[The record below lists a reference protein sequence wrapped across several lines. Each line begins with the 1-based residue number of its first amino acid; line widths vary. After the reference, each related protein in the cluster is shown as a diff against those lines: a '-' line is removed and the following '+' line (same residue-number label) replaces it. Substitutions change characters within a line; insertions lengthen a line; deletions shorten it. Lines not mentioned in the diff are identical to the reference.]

1 MSDVQSTPR
10 ETPEPPENGPVPVT
24 AERAT
29 PPATEAQLAVARA
42 AGRLPAADRRA
53 LAEWLDALLA
63 VRRREGSAL
72 RKALE
77 ALRVEDAAR
86 SLAPLAGA
94 TGRMVYDLAWRDR
107 TWTERL
113 GVGAAALLAAAAP
126 AAGAAAVGGAIGV
139 PLWVVRGSGDA
150 FAVALRDEL
159 RRSLEPEGG
168 ARPADGL
175 VVDADYQIVPAG
187 DDMPE
192 FEMVP
197 VDGEREPL
205 FRVFRRAYRQA
216 RARQQSGGAG

>member
-1 MSDVQSTPR
+1 MSDADPTPR
-10 ETPEPPENGPVPVT
+10 DAPEPPDTGPVPVT

-42 AGRLPAADRRA
+42 AGRLPAPDRRA

-86 SLAPLAGA
+86 TLAPLAGA

-139 PLWVVRGSGDA
+139 PLWVVLGTGDA
-150 FAVALRDEL
+150 FAAALRDEL
-159 RRSLEPEGG
+159 RRSLEPDAA
-168 ARPADGL
+168 ARPSDG
-175 VVDADYQIVPAG
+175 
-187 DDMPE
+187 
-192 FEMVP
+192 P
-197 VDGEREPL
+197 VID
-205 FRVFRRAYRQA
+205 
-216 RARQQSGGAG
+216 